1 MMMFT
6 GVITSNTDTELVV
19 TFTDLPA
26 GSNFKLE
33 VKYPGSYFATF
44 NGNS

>member
-1 MMMFT
+1 MMFD

-26 GSNFKLE
+26 GSNFKLL
-33 VKYPGSYFATF
+33 VKYPGSYYATF
-44 NGNS
+44 DSNY